1 MALPNVRTNI
11 VTFKGGKNA
20 LFSLLIFVD
29 NFKCQ
34 ITVNREPLLGCHKQT
49 NWCSL
54 YSSVDIGLLRFNKVS
69 TSYMKTSKFQVV
81 IGFNK

>member
-1 MALPNVRTNI
+1 MALPNVHTNI

-34 ITVNREPLLGCHKQT
+34 ITVNRERYLAVISRQTGVLSILLLT
-49 NWCSL
+49 
-54 YSSVDIGLLRFNKVS
+54 
-69 TSYMKTSKFQVV
+69 
-81 IGFNK
+81 